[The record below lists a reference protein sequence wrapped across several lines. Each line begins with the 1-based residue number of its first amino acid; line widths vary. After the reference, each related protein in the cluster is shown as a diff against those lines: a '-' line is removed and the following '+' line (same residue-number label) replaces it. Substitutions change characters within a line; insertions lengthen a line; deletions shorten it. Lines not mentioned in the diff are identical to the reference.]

1 MQEYMGAVA
10 ESIYQRASTS
20 MLYTGRIFQSLLT
33 FETLTLERGWKHT
46 NALMCAHMIS

>member
-33 FETLTLERGWKHT
+33 FETLTLERGCKHT
-46 NALMCAHMIS
+46 NALMCAHMIT